1 MIRAVRLA
9 ALALLAGASAPAWAQ
24 TQANPARLDDFAVA
38 AAADDPSH
46 VEQLG
51 PAEDRVRGSPAP
63 LERTI
68 LRPQAAGS
76 PGTTLPQISTQGQA
90 PEPTQLSKVGASLDE
105 TPAAV
110 SSPADSRPQAV
121 AHLGGH
127 DRCDPQLAGEELA
140 RCQKILELRAQEFNA
155 PAPPELS
162 PEQRLLAEQ
171 RADDDHNRRSAAT
184 RLRLASRDEPD
195 ADLASNQEL
204 AALYL
209 ARQQAPSAV
218 AKPPEEEQPVAD
230 ATLAQ
235 ILQGLQV
242 QTGGATPPP

>member
-1 MIRAVRLA
+1 MRAARLA
-9 ALALLAGASAPAWAQ
+9 AAMLLAGAPASLMAQ
-24 TQANPARLDDFAVA
+24 TQGDPVRLDDFAVGA
-38 AAADDPSH
+38 TADDPSH
-46 VEQLG
+46 VEQLAPG
-51 PAEDRVRGSPAP
+51 DDRVQGSPAP
-63 LERTI
+63 RERTI
-68 LRPQAAGS
+68 AAPQPSA
-76 PGTTLPQISTQGQA
+76 PRTTALGQISTGGQA
-90 PEPTQLSKVGASLDE
+90 PEQSQLSKVGASPDE
-105 TPAAV
+105 TRAAV